1 MPSIKE
7 LFYYSYFTQNLIVD
21 KILPLFNT
29 LRNEGFV
36 VSAIFWLQNS
46 QKNVEQCYIA
56 VT

>member
-29 LRNEGFV
+29 LRNSGFV